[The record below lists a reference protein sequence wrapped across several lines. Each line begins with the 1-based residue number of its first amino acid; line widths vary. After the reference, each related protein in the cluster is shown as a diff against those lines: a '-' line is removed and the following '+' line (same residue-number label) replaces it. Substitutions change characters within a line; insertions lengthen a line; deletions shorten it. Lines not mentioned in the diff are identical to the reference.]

1 MLRLSKVTD
10 PATMDARTQSKA
22 GKDHRAANGD
32 PRGAGTHALVLQ
44 MVREDNFMPLDE
56 VSVQSIESSRP

>member
-1 MLRLSKVTD
+1 MTAPVTLG
-10 PATMDARTQSKA
+10 ARTQNKA

-44 MVREDNFMPLDE
+44 MVREDNLMPLDE
-56 VSVQSIESSRP
+56 FSVQSIENSRL